1 MSMNYAS
8 PSSSYTNDADMRG
21 TYRAEGVSDAKLRSL
36 EIMLV
41 FVSLI
46 MILGPLAM
54 GARSSMF

>member
-1 MSMNYAS
+1 MSMSYTA
-8 PSSSYTNDADMRG
+8 PSSSHTTDAAARG
-21 TYRAEGVSDAKLRSL
+21 TYRAEGVSDAKLRSF